1 MSDKTKAFVMFVLA
15 AVAIL
20 VAFLLWR
27 SGGEEATPEETTP
40 VSAGPTLGPAEPTD
54 PATVEPTEDPTPE
67 DDRPDPVESEE
78 TTQDFDEEEA
88 LTGAAATLTDSVDVE
103 NASYAAVSA
112 WLTQPYQETNDER
125 EARLTPL
132 FAPGSGVPR
141 MVRPVP
147 DFGSTEMDSRVTGMS
162 WTKLYDAGSE
172 LVGVIVEVQL
182 ETVRMIDGIR
192 QIDRSPVV
200 AYVTLM
206 DVDGTWLPLDITT

>member
-1 MSDKTKAFVMFVLA
+1 MSEKTKAIIMFALA
-15 AVAIL
+15 AVLIL

-27 SGGEEATPEETTP
+27 ASGEEPVPEQTTP
-40 VSAGPTLGPAEPTD
+40 VSAGPTLGPAEPTEPVSED
-54 PATVEPTEDPTPE
+54 PTEAPTPE

-88 LTGAAATLTDSVDVE
+88 LTGAVATLTDSVDVE

-112 WLTQPYQETNDER
+112 WLTQPYQETNAER
-125 EARLTPL
+125 EARLKPL
-132 FAPGSGVPR
+132 FAPESSVPGS
-141 MVRPVP
+141 VRPVP
-147 DFGSTEMDSRVTGMS
+147 DFGSTEMDSRVTGLS

-172 LVGVIVEVQL
+172 LVGVMVDVQL
-182 ETVRMIDGIR
+182 ETVRMIDGVR

-206 DVDGTWLPLDITT
+206 DVGGTWLPLDITT